1 MVSYAEEMCL
11 LQGREML
18 LALDGISRGK
28 CMGRCDSIPLS
39 IKIGFYTCSSALRWD
54 ANFLECN
61 CSTNRRDSKRTSD
74 NMQWKMRLK
83 LNLDRDLPNLL
94 YKIFMKHWLVLFEM
108 ITPLLCDCSIFN
120 KRDFLSIYAFFISF
134 SILCLHKLV
143 TGLIGFTNN
152 ARIAQF
158 ELCLSCF
165 WYLEGCSDVYAA
177 LKCMLW
183 QGGYHF

>member
-74 NMQWKMRLK
+74 NIDNEKCVWSWISIEIYLIFYIKFSWNIGLFYLRWLLHFSVIAVYLINEIFYQYMLSSY
-83 LNLDRDLPNLL
+83 LFPFYVYINLSQD
-94 YKIFMKHWLVLFEM
+94 
-108 ITPLLCDCSIFN
+108 
-120 KRDFLSIYAFFISF
+120 
-134 SILCLHKLV
+134 
-143 TGLIGFTNN
+143 
-152 ARIAQF
+152 
-158 ELCLSCF
+158 
-165 WYLEGCSDVYAA
+165 
-177 LKCMLW
+177 
-183 QGGYHF
+183 